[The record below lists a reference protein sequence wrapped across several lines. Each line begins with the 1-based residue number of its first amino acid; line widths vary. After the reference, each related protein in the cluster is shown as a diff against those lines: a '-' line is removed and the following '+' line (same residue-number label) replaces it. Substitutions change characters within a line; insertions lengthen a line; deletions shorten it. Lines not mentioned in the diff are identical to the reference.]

1 MQFDESPSRTFGLR
15 EKQVSDLRPQSR
27 QSCSSRCRLSLSC
40 SGCHMKISEC
50 VPLMLILTG
59 FLALTPADGQK
70 QLAQSPRILSAKT
83 AYFVNQTGS
92 VAVGK
97 NALAQ
102 LKKWGKF
109 QVVTDEKQA
118 DLIFLLSADPYK
130 GGNIIFASGQTGTV
144 ENGEVTKDAVPNFDK
159 QSPTRYAYL
168 TVIDART
175 GDNLWSDKHLWGGL
189 LTGFNSVG
197 ERLVKQLQNQT
208 KK

>member
-1 MQFDESPSRTFGLR
+1 MRISAH
-15 EKQVSDLRPQSR
+15 
-27 QSCSSRCRLSLSC
+27 SLF
-40 SGCHMKISEC
+40 
-50 VPLMLILTG
+50 VFILTSL
-59 FLALTPADGQK
+59 LAASVVVAQK

-83 AYFVNQTGS
+83 AYFNNQTGS
-92 VAVGK
+92 DAVGR

-109 QVVTDEKQA
+109 QLVADSKQA

-130 GGNIIFASGQTGTV
+130 GGNIILASGQTGSIDDGHIT
-144 ENGEVTKDAVPNFDK
+144 EDSVPNYNK
-159 QSPTRYAYL
+159 QSPTQYAYL
-168 TVIDART
+168 TVIDPKT

-197 ERLVKQLQNQT
+197 ERLIKKLEKQT